1 MKKAIKKNFSTGD
14 WAIMSLGAF
23 IFQFLPSNVELTLAL
38 VLLRALVGS
47 IVGVGV
53 FQLLR
58 TIF

>member
-14 WAIMSLGAF
+14 WAIMLLGAF